1 MHSCKFYIP
10 MVGVLHSELENSYTH
25 HIHFFFEHS
34 AEYEQEIDTPS
45 TSNSKATFLDL
56 FRTPNMRKIT
66 FLVPLCWAGTSC
78 LTLGLTYLSAE
89 LSSNFYFSI
98 SMGGIAEFSGC
109 LLLCLLLERLG
120 RRGFS
125 ISVLF
130 ITAISLISIL
140 IIPSAPP
147 YALNKTFRFLFPDYE
162 MMKLALVM
170 CGRAM
175 ASGAFHTAFLYHT
188 ELFPT
193 VVRAQGIGLRF
204 AVGNSGAMLA
214 PMIAALH
221 SKNEFLPLVI
231 FGIISIVTC
240 VLYIFLPETGG
251 KELPQTLEDGENL
264 GKGQKLVSCFSSK
277 NRVWENYEI
286 ASGLNEKELKLRTA
300 TFLTCVGPEALDVY
314 DGFAFDSDA
323 DKQNIDKIIQ
333 KFEIFCVGK
342 TNETFERYN
351 FNMCKQNENDKFD
364 AYVSKLR
371 KLANTCNYGTLQDSL
386 IRDRIVCGITDNT
399 CRKRL
404 LQEETLT
411 LEKCINICRAV
422 ESTSLRLKSMTGDLN
437 TNDIQA
443 EIQVIHNKAKQVG
456 KLGCKY
462 CGMNCVR
469 GKCPAFGKKCNECGK
484 LNHFASQCKQK
495 LYKARNQNVKQLSTH
510 SEYLSLSEEEV
521 MSVTSIEVANKIH
534 AKMRLSEENK
544 IVKFQ
549 LDSGATANLIP
560 KSLVKHSTIEKAN
573 SILTMYNDT
582 KLKSCGTSMIKMT
595 NPKTNKRYRV
605 KFIIIN
611 EEFTP
616 ILGAKAIQVMNLI
629 EVKYENILKCV
640 NIPNTWTEQDIRSEY
655 ADVFEGEGTF
665 HTPLKLEID
674 EAVSPVKSPLRRIPI
689 ALKPELRKE
698 LDRLQQMRIIQPVDT
713 PTDWVSSLVIVK
725 KPSGKIRLC
734 IDPKP
739 LNKALKRCHYP
750 LPIIE
755 DLLPEL
761 SRAKV
766 FSKCDVKNGFWH
778 VKLTEKSSYLTTFE
792 TPFGRYRW
800 LKMPFDTLSRNYIT
814 PSMKDHNNNSQDE
827 IFRITSNIEME
838 IEQIN
843 MTDYLA
849 ISDEKKCLISK
860 ATKEDS
866 SLTQLKKMIE
876 RGWNKNDI
884 PEDLKPYFHIRDE
897 LSIQDGIIFKGD
909 RCIIPLSIR
918 KEVKEK
924 IHTHTGIEGCL
935 KRAREC
941 VYWPRMNAELR
952 DYISKCDICQ
962 TYGTRQTK
970 EPLKSHETPDCPWM
984 KVGTDLFSSAG
995 NDYLITSSL
1004 LRPNIPENVKERI
1017 DNNKARQAH
1026 YYNMNAKDLPG
1037 LKRGDVVRIEPRSVH
1052 LGENLWEKGRI
1063 SNKHSSR
1070 SYEIEKE
1077 TGSTIRRNRKYIRK
1091 TNEKFEPQKVQESV
1105 ELGEP
1110 AELMSHEEQNEST
1123 IAETG
1128 NVACPDVQSQPTTI
1142 VTRLGRHIKQPRWM
1156 GDYV

>member
-1 MHSCKFYIP
+1 MSSHASFIP
-10 MVGVLHSELENSYTH
+10 FPPKLELDGN
-25 HIHFFFEHS
+25 
-34 AEYEQEIDTPS
+34 A
-45 TSNSKATFLDL
+45 
-56 FRTPNMRKIT
+56 
-66 FLVPLCWAGTSC
+66 
-78 LTLGLTYLSAE
+78 
-89 LSSNFYFSI
+89 SSNWKKF
-98 SMGGIAEFSGC
+98 C
-109 LLLCLLLERLG
+109 
-120 RRGFS
+120 
-125 ISVLF
+125 
-130 ITAISLISIL
+130 
-140 IIPSAPP
+140 
-147 YALNKTFRFLFPDYE
+147 
-162 MMKLALVM
+162 
-170 CGRAM
+170 
-175 ASGAFHTAFLYHT
+175 
-188 ELFPT
+188 
-193 VVRAQGIGLRF
+193 
-204 AVGNSGAMLA
+204 
-214 PMIAALH
+214 
-221 SKNEFLPLVI
+221 
-231 FGIISIVTC
+231 
-240 VLYIFLPETGG
+240 
-251 KELPQTLEDGENL
+251 
-264 GKGQKLVSCFSSK
+264 
-277 NRVWENYEI
+277 RVWENYEI

-698 LDRLQQMRIIQPVDT
+698 LDRLQQMRIIEPVDT

-800 LKMPFDTLSRNYIT
+800 LKMPFGIAPAPENMADLSVL
-814 PSMKDHNNNSQDE
+814 
-827 IFRITSNIEME
+827 IEKRR
-838 IEQIN
+838 
-843 MTDYLA
+843 LA
-849 ISDEKKCLISK
+849 RSRFTKWQKLVEACQSEADSLILNKEES
-860 ATKEDS
+860 TKEREQSIRVANS
-866 SLTQLKKMIE
+866 SFSSIELIYTELTEIQKEIDYHPDNEKRLINIDEDDGETSYIRAYIKIKAKHNRFECFLKRVNKRWDGE
-876 RGWNKNDI
+876 RIKEEIIGKKSNFPVTFDVLLEK
-884 PEDLKPYFHIRDE
+884 
-897 LSIQDGIIFKGD
+897 IQDALQVTRSTESLPGTKTDNNKTTRVNYREYSKPSVYSLNVAKKEVVVTNESNVKCIFCGETD
-909 RCIIPLSIR
+909 HESYACP
-918 KEVKEK
+918 EVKEMSVQGRCERVK
-924 IHTHTGIEGCL
+924 TIGACFNCL
-935 KRAREC
+935 KKGHYVSVCSSSHCKICKKNHHTLLHIEKYEPGRTESTYR
-941 VYWPRMNAELR
+941 NNR
-952 DYISKCDICQ
+952 DKI
-962 TYGTRQTK
+962 
-970 EPLKSHETPDCPWM
+970 E
-984 KVGTDLFSSAG
+984 SSAG
-995 NDYLITSSL
+995 IVKTVRGPHKILMQTSVAKLESKCAITNGRILFDSGE
-1004 LRPNIPENVKERI
+1004 ENV
-1017 DNNKARQAH
+1017 
-1026 YYNMNAKDLPG
+1026 
-1037 LKRGDVVRIEPRSVH
+1037 V
-1052 LGENLWEKGRI
+1052 
-1063 SNKHSSR
+1063 
-1070 SYEIEKE
+1070 
-1077 TGSTIRRNRKYIRK
+1077 
-1091 TNEKFEPQKVQESV
+1091 
-1105 ELGEP
+1105 
-1110 AELMSHEEQNEST
+1110 
-1123 IAETG
+1123 
-1128 NVACPDVQSQPTTI
+1128 
-1142 VTRLGRHIKQPRWM
+1142 
-1156 GDYV
+1156 